1 MGKRDRTHEMSWM
14 EKVRKRLRDEITSV
28 KEFSIAVET
37 LEKEKEISIQ
47 NLWWKKLKP
56 ARRKLKRASEQ
67 AKNNN
72 DLMPV
77 W

>member
-37 LEKEKEISIQ
+37 LERETRK
-47 NLWWKKLKP
+47 
-56 ARRKLKRASEQ
+56 RKLVFKTSGGRS
-67 AKNNN
+67 
-72 DLMPV
+72 
-77 W
+77 